1 MSITGEKK
9 FLITQFLCLLCQ
21 TAQRFKSCRS
31 LCRSG
36 FVSSS
41 FDALTL
47 RVQLEVYVVVVFYC
61 CLCLTVSS
69 CFISG
74 IVKSR
79 VYHFELPNSSKQFGR
94 NVLHS
99 LSSQFS
105 AAELFV
111 LRSKKA

>member
-1 MSITGEKK
+1 MSNTGEKK
-9 FLITQFLCLLCQ
+9 LLITQFLCLLCQ

-36 FVSSS
+36 FVSS

-47 RVQLEVYVVVVFYC
+47 RVQLEVYVVVFYC
-61 CLCLTVSS
+61 CLCLTASS

-79 VYHFELPNSSKQFGR
+79 VYHFELHNSSKQFGR

>member
-1 MSITGEKK
+1 MSNTGEKK

-36 FVSSS
+36 FVSS

-47 RVQLEVYVVVVFYC
+47 CVPLEVYVVVFYG
-61 CLCLTVSS
+61 CLCLTASG

-79 VYHFELPNSSKQFGR
+79 VYHFELHNSSKQFGQ